1 MRNPQDNMVYV
12 VSLSHKPIKQNSHYT
27 WIDAVEK
34 DECYFHPLKKGWPDV
49 PPNYIAFRYD
59 GQLQSVHYIE
69 SYQVVD
75 DLSAINES
83 WPEKDADSDPDH
95 LLYKLGPAMRPPY
108 TVRSGPIWNRRIR
121 CAIDTLLSGAY
132 ENISEAKK
140 ETIRRLDGINN

>member
-1 MRNPQDNMVYV
+1 MVYV
-12 VSLSHKPIKQNSHYT
+12 VSLSKKSIKENSDYT
-27 WIDAVEK
+27 WIDVVEK
-34 DECYFHPLKKGWPDV
+34 DKCYFHPLKKGWPDV

-69 SYQVVD
+69 SCRVVA

-83 WPEKDADSDPDH
+83 WPGKDTDSDPNL
-95 LLYKLGPAMRPPY
+95 LLYKLGPAMKPSV

-132 ENISEAKK
+132 ETISEAKK
-140 ETIRRLDGINN
+140 ETIRRINGINH